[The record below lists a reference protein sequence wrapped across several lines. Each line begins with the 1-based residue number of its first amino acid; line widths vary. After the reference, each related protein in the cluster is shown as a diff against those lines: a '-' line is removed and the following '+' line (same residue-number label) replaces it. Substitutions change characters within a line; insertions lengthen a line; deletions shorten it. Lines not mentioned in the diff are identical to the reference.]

1 MNLYSGKPET
11 AAPIHA
17 VAYLLYSVELNRHP
31 QSNTPKRLNLDEGDG
46 GPGKEIE
53 RMNKHFSYGIR
64 MLAVLIVVALAL
76 SAIPML
82 FKTPL
87 ATNAA
92 AAAATGGEVK
102 VGWMSSIAYWNPMN
116 IEMVE
121 DYVASYLLYSCLWM
135 YDENANTSVNDL
147 VTGYIQTI
155 NPNGSMTTVI
165 DITSHAFFRTLAN
178 INDISNPLTAYDVKG
193 TLDRIRAVPGGTWD
207 TYLYN
212 ITNIKVNSNTQLE
225 ILTDF
230 PKATLHDDLNG
241 IPIVDETMWRDYSDN
256 AFISRGMKPSACLG
270 SGPFVYNASANTYY
284 RFTAA
289 PNYHGATDYGAE
301 RTIKIHNILYTV
313 FGDPQALT
321 LAMNS
326 GEVDTIV
333 LTGQPNLYLNTLG
346 KDASVNVIKQTV
358 QEMGICDIAING
370 IPELKNGNLQ
380 QWRERNYATGNGLLQ
395 DVMVRKALAMTL
407 NKQSIKDDIYKG
419 LVRIADS
426 VVQPGYWHK
435 TPDNQVSYDP
445 AAAKLML
452 EALGY
457 QDTDTDGTLE
467 ATSGSR
473 AVVEGWASV
482 GDELSFRLHAP
493 TNEPSYMAIAQ
504 NWVQWAEL
512 AGIKLNYR
520 ALSESF
526 MTNADW
532 FMSDYDI
539 WVWHWGWSPEP
550 LGAILSTWMT
560 DQMKVGGDN
569 CQGPMGP
576 WWYGPDNETASPTGT
591 QYSSFDQTWTNALR
605 TIDTAAR
612 KVLVD
617 RLQQQVYDSYSE
629 IPPFYDVGLY
639 AYTDERFMGW
649 GDWETHI
656 GRSTY
661 ATYLWLWYDLEPLG
675 NARPVFDSP
684 LNPSYTVLVNTPQTF
699 QVVVYDAEL
708 TDTVT
713 VNWSFGDGS
722 PIERVTVGTG
732 VTTPTTVSR
741 THTYAVLSPVYGYNL
756 SAALWDGQPGHE
768 KLSKA
773 VVYVVSS
780 PDTGPSIGAVSAVPA
795 SPQYNDT
802 VITWSVSAR
811 DHESGGP
818 GAKNYGLLF
827 TWNWGDGTY
836 TVTRYH
842 PTVDDV
848 NVIDTHTHSWSSMGV
863 YNVRVNVWDG
873 FGLQTDPVH
882 NASSGVIS
890 YEIIENTPPDTP
902 TISPI
907 SGTAGTW
914 VTCLAS
920 SADLDP
926 DTLRFTWDWGGTYNV
941 TNHAVSVPLG
951 SQVTSTVMHNWATAG
966 TYPVTVYVDD
976 LSGLAGHNRSSS
988 VDAVITPGAVN
999 VAPTALLLSAT
1010 PSTAYNDAVVTL
1022 DASAID
1028 TDGDPLSFYITY
1040 GDGGTGVASTAGGS
1054 AAKQYVT
1061 PAFTHSY
1068 ATASVYT
1075 VTIHVNDGQGHNVST
1090 TTTVTIIENSMPD
1103 VPTISPISGTAGTW
1117 VTCLASSADLDPDTL
1132 RFTWDWGGTYNV
1144 TNHAVSVPLGSQV
1157 TSTVM
1162 HNWATAGTYPVTVYV
1177 DDLSGLAGHNRSS
1190 SVDAVITPGAVN
1202 VAPTALLL
1210 SATPSTA
1217 YNDAVVTLDASAID
1231 TDGDPLSFYI
1241 TYGDG
1246 GTGVASTAGG
1256 SAAKQ
1261 YVTPAF
1267 THSYATA
1274 SVYTVTIHV
1283 NDGQGHN
1290 VSTTTT
1296 VTIIENQPPT
1306 LTIQTTLSA
1315 RYNATFSMEPTQV
1328 ADTDGDTVTVWYD
1341 WGDDSAMTAGDPL
1354 NAYAASHVYH
1364 VTGVLTVTV
1373 WADDGTGL
1381 AGHNVSQSADI
1392 TISQNL
1398 IPQFR
1403 GAVTK
1408 TPSKVAYNQSE
1419 SITFAFTVWDYEG
1432 DNLTLVIQWGDGAV
1446 TTETHKPAADTNYTW
1461 NVSHAYAVGNTD
1473 PYVLNATLKDDMD
1486 HYQQTWQIAHSNVQV
1501 NKPSAPTEPKGGTN
1515 WALIGGIGAIIIVA
1529 LVIIAVLLMKR
1540 KKGGEKAEETA
1551 GGMEGMAPPPP

>member
-1 MNLYSGKPET
+1 
-11 AAPIHA
+11 
-17 VAYLLYSVELNRHP
+17 
-31 QSNTPKRLNLDEGDG
+31 
-46 GPGKEIE
+46 
-53 RMNKHFSYGIR
+53 
-64 MLAVLIVVALAL
+64 
-76 SAIPML
+76 
-82 FKTPL
+82 
-87 ATNAA
+87 
-92 AAAATGGEVK
+92 
-102 VGWMSSIAYWNPMN
+102 
-116 IEMVE
+116 
-121 DYVASYLLYSCLWM
+121 
-135 YDENANTSVNDL
+135 
-147 VTGYIQTI
+147 
-155 NPNGSMTTVI
+155 
-165 DITSHAFFRTLAN
+165 
-178 INDISNPLTAYDVKG
+178 
-193 TLDRIRAVPGGTWD
+193 
-207 TYLYN
+207 
-212 ITNIKVNSNTQLE
+212 
-225 ILTDF
+225 
-230 PKATLHDDLNG
+230 
-241 IPIVDETMWRDYSDN
+241 MWRDYSDN

-504 NWVQWAEL
+504 NWVQWAAL

-576 WWYGPDNETASPTGT
+576 WWYGPDNATASPTGT
-591 QYSSFDQTWTNALR
+591 QYSSFDQNWTNALR
-605 TIDTAAR
+605 TVDTAAR

-617 RLQQQVYDSYSE
+617 RLQQQLYDSYTE

-639 AYTDERFMGW
+639 GYTDERFMGW

-675 NARPVFDSP
+675 NAKPVFDSP

-842 PTVDDV
+842 PTVNDV

-890 YEIIENTPPDTP
+890 YEIIENTP
-902 TISPI
+902 
-907 SGTAGTW
+907 
-914 VTCLAS
+914 
-920 SADLDP
+920 
-926 DTLRFTWDWGGTYNV
+926 
-941 TNHAVSVPLG
+941 
-951 SQVTSTVMHNWATAG
+951 
-966 TYPVTVYVDD
+966 
-976 LSGLAGHNRSSS
+976 
-988 VDAVITPGAVN
+988 
-999 VAPTALLLSAT
+999 
-1010 PSTAYNDAVVTL
+1010 
-1022 DASAID
+1022 
-1028 TDGDPLSFYITY
+1028 
-1040 GDGGTGVASTAGGS
+1040 
-1054 AAKQYVT
+1054 
-1061 PAFTHSY
+1061 
-1068 ATASVYT
+1068 
-1075 VTIHVNDGQGHNVST
+1075 
-1090 TTTVTIIENSMPD
+1090 PD

-1177 DDLSGLAGHNRSS
+1177 DDLTNIAGHNISLS
-1190 SVDAVITPGAVN
+1190 ENAIISAVGVN
-1202 VAPTALLL
+1202 VAPTALLV

-1241 TYGDG
+1241 TYGDD

-1256 SAAKQ
+1256 SAARQ

-1364 VTGVLTVTV
+1364 VTEVLTVTV

-1473 PYVLNATLKDDMD
+1473 PYVLTATLKDDMD